1 MGLQRFATFQELRR
15 SGHYPR
21 AMGFAVRVGDINIFA
36 NRIRLA
42 RSFRG
47 IQLDGYTDNTVLGY
61 NAFFQMLLTHSAL
74 ECFLKL
80 NGLKS
85 VGQLEDLLKPY
96 KPEPV
101 IETFIEKDRD
111 GRLFTFLHKRI
122 EERLK
127 PKLEAC
133 RNGTS
138 TNVGHISASVR
149 HIFAHGHLT
158 ANANRINPRNVYT
171 ICKVT
176 SDFLLDF
183 MDREFTKKIDAY
195 CARVG
200 TSTAV
205 IGADQPLTA
214 ITQSTTATP

>member
-1 MGLQRFATFQELRR
+1 MGLQRFAKFQELIR

-111 GRLFTFLHKRI
+111 GRLFTFLHDHV

-133 RNGTS
+133 RNRTS
-138 TNVGHISASVR
+138 TNVGYILASIR

-183 MDREFTKKIDAY
+183 MEREFAKKID
-195 CARVG
+195 
-200 TSTAV
+200 T
-205 IGADQPLTA
+205 
-214 ITQSTTATP
+214 

>member
-1 MGLQRFATFQELRR
+1 MGLQRFAKFQELLRT
-15 SGHYPR
+15 GHHPR
-21 AMGFAVRVGDINIFA
+21 AMGFTVRAGDINIFA
-36 NRIRLA
+36 NRMRLA

-47 IQLDGYTDNTVLGY
+47 IQLDGYADDTVLGY

-74 ECFLKL
+74 ECFLDL

-85 VGQLEDLLKPY
+85 VDQIGDLLKPY
-96 KPEPV
+96 GPEKV
-101 IETFIEKDRD
+101 IQIFIEKDRD

-133 RNGTS
+133 RNRTS
-138 TNVGHISASVR
+138 TNVGYISASVR

-171 ICKVT
+171 ICNVT

-200 TSTAV
+200 TSTAA

-214 ITQSTTATP
+214 IAQSPTATP

>member
-15 SGHYPR
+15 SGHDPR
-21 AMGFAVRVGDINIFA
+21 AMGFAVRDGDINRFA
-36 NRIRLA
+36 NRMRLA

-47 IQLDGYTDNTVLGY
+47 IQLDGYTDDTALGY
-61 NAFFQMLLTHSAL
+61 NALFQMLLTHSAL

-80 NGLKS
+80 NGLNS
-85 VGQLEDLLKPY
+85 VGQLEDMLKPY
-96 KPEPV
+96 KPEQV
-101 IETFIEKDRD
+101 IETFIEKDRG

-138 TNVGHISASVR
+138 TNVGYISASIR

-183 MDREFTKKIDAY
+183 MEREFAKKIDTY

-200 TSTAV
+200 TSTAA

-214 ITQSTTATP
+214 IAQPPALTP